1 MKELNNPHSPIPA
14 YVRFQKQ
21 SNEQCLLRDD
31 LKEIK
36 EKHFRKNYEKQL

>member
-21 SNEQCLLRDD
+21 SNEQCILRDD